1 MLLDILAA
9 LARKDYEHSRSIV
22 PSLVCAIL
30 PGTAR
35 PQPRHLLRG
44 GGAFLCPP
52 DPQRGRP
59 GLCSLLN
66 CRDHGEECII
76 TLREQHGLIA

>member
-9 LARKDYEHSRSIV
+9 IARKNYGDRHR
-22 PSLVCAIL
+22 LVCAIL
-30 PGTAR
+30 PGAAR

-52 DPQRGRP
+52 DPQRGT
-59 GLCSLLN
+59 LILFVLLPQKLA
-66 CRDHGEECII
+66 RFFDW
-76 TLREQHGLIA
+76 